1 MIYKYLNGSRGI
13 ARGSKGG
20 AGNGSS
26 GGDPQP
32 YDLSALVDPFFITNE
47 YLQTIAGTN
56 KQLQG
61 MRDMLHSLPAPSSAP
76 EIFTPRPNYNI
87 VDQQYTDAEAKLKSI
102 PILGSSIDQHIAQ
115 QQALGEQGV
124 ALDHQRNQALAQMR
138 DAELTQSAKDEYQ
151 NAVSRHKVAEDRRVF
166 DMGIKQQIQ
175 ANEDVA
181 TAIKTDAAKKV
192 GQEFYSLHKM
202 KEMRNNA
209 KALAEMQRNY
219 VRDKQAMIDSEK
231 EDHDDIIAQEFKDQF
246 TNDYHSMKD
255 IEEFMNKYGIT
266 EDEYAE
272 GLSSMYNTNA
282 YKTKFDSYKTDKDVD
297 WIDRKNQL
305 LLDFDDQ
312 WWNKYGDQYW
322 SYKLKSG
329 GKVQSQS
336 RETNRDK
343 ILERLSRKNEKI
355 AVDNNRAL
363 REFVE
368 QMNEKQA
375 KIFLKLMS
383 I

>member
-1 MIYKYLNGSRGI
+1 MIHKYLNGSRGI

-32 YDLSALVDPFFITNE
+32 YNLNALADPFFITNE
-47 YLQTIAGTN
+47 YLQTVDGTN

-76 EIFTPRPNYNI
+76 ETFTPGPNYNI
-87 VDQQYTDAEAKLKSI
+87 VDQQYADAEAKLKSI
-102 PILGSSIDQHIAQ
+102 PILGTSIDQQIAQ

-124 ALDHQRNQALAQMR
+124 TLDHQRIQALAQMR
-138 DAELTQSAKDEYQ
+138 DAELAQFAKDEYQ
-151 NAVSRHKVAEDRRVF
+151 NAVSRHKVAEDRRIF
-166 DMGIKQQIQ
+166 DMGVKQQVQ
-175 ANEDVA
+175 DNEDA
-181 TAIKTDAAKKV
+181 AIAIKTDAAKKV
-192 GQEFYSLHKM
+192 GQEFYSLYKM
-202 KEMRNNA
+202 QEMRNNA
-209 KALAEMQRNY
+209 KALAEMERNY
-219 VRDKQAMIDSEK
+219 IRDKQSKIDKAKSV
-231 EDHDDIIAQEFKDQF
+231 HDDAVVQEFRDQF
-246 TNDYHSMKD
+246 DNDRRTIKD
-255 IEEFMNKYGIT
+255 VEEFEAKYGIDL
-266 EDEYAE
+266 EEYRDNPAA
-272 GLSSMYNTNA
+272 MYDTDA
-282 YKTKFDSYKTDKDVD
+282 YKASFDKYKADRDAD
-297 WIDRKNQL
+297 WINEKNQL

-312 WWNKYGDQYW
+312 WWRDNGNLYW
-322 SYKLKSG
+322 SYKMKDG
-329 GKVQSQS
+329 GKIQS
-336 RETNRDK
+336 RSQNTSRDK

-363 REFVE
+363 REFVK

>member
-13 ARGSKGG
+13 TRGSKGG

-32 YDLSALVDPFFITNE
+32 YNLSALSDPFFITNE
-47 YLQTIAGTN
+47 YLQTVAGTN

-76 EIFTPRPNYNI
+76 EIFIPASNYNAI
-87 VDQQYTDAEAKLKSI
+87 DQQYIDAESKLKNT
-102 PILGSSIDQHIAQ
+102 PILGTSINQHIAQ
-115 QQALGEQGV
+115 QQALGERGV
-124 ALDHQRNQALAQMR
+124 ALDHQKIQNFSQMLDADLAKQVEN
-138 DAELTQSAKDEYQ
+138 DYQ
-151 NAVSRHKVAEDRRVF
+151 NALSRHKTAEDRRVF
-166 DMGIKQQIQ
+166 DMGVKQQIQ
-175 ANEDVA
+175 DNEDA
-181 TAIKTDAAKKV
+181 AIAIKTDAAKKV

-202 KEMRNNA
+202 QEMRNNA
-209 KALAEMQRNY
+209 KAMAQMQRKY
-219 VRDKQAMIDSEK
+219 LKDRQSAVDEAK
-231 EDHDDIIAQEFKDQF
+231 EEYYNNLDLEYWNQFKKDYESPDVETIIE
-246 TNDYHSMKD
+246 
-255 IEEFMNKYGIT
+255 KYGIDPDDFDQDFDKIIASDEYQAKLQEYKDSKIEDWT
-266 EDEYAE
+266 KLYNKTLLQFDDDWWNANEDEY
-272 GLSSMYNTNA
+272 Y
-282 YKTKFDSYKTDKDVD
+282 SYK
-297 WIDRKNQL
+297 
-305 LLDFDDQ
+305 F
-312 WWNKYGDQYW
+312 
-322 SYKLKSG
+322 KSG
-329 GKVQSQS
+329 GKV
-336 RETNRDK
+336 ETKIKDTPKDR

>member
-13 ARGSKGG
+13 TRGSKGG

-32 YDLSALVDPFFITNE
+32 YNLNALADPFFITNE
-47 YLQTIAGTN
+47 YLQTVSGTN

-76 EIFTPRPNYNI
+76 ETFTPRPNYNI
-87 VDQQYTDAEAKLKSI
+87 VDQQYTDAEAKLKNT
-102 PILGSSIDQHIAQ
+102 PILGSSIAQHIAQ
-115 QQALGEQGV
+115 QQALGEQSV
-124 ALDHQRNQALAQMR
+124 ALDHQKNQALAQMR
-138 DAELTQSAKDEYQ
+138 DAELAQSAKDEYQ

-166 DMGIKQQIQ
+166 DMGVKQQIQ
-175 ANEDVA
+175 DNEDA
-181 TAIKTDAAKKV
+181 AIAIKTDAAKKV

-202 KEMRNNA
+202 KEMRDNA
-209 KALAEMQRNY
+209 KAMAQMQRKY
-219 VRDKQAMIDSEK
+219 LKDKQLAIDEAK
-231 EDHDDIIAQEFKDQF
+231 EEYYNNLDLEYWNQFKKDYESPDVETIIE
-246 TNDYHSMKD
+246 
-255 IEEFMNKYGIT
+255 KYGIDPDDFGQDFDKIIASNEYQT
-266 EDEYAE
+266 KLQEYKDSKIEEWNKLYNKTLLQFDDEWWNANEDEY
-272 GLSSMYNTNA
+272 Y
-282 YKTKFDSYKTDKDVD
+282 
-297 WIDRKNQL
+297 
-305 LLDFDDQ
+305 
-312 WWNKYGDQYW
+312 

-329 GKVQSQS
+329 GKV
-336 RETNRDK
+336 ETKIKDTSKDK

>member
-1 MIYKYLNGSRGI
+1 MIYKYLNGSRGGI
-13 ARGSKGG
+13 KGAFGSINSGATGG
-20 AGNGSS
+20 S
-26 GGDPQP
+26 PQP
-32 YDLSALVDPFFITNE
+32 YDLNKLTDPLFILNE
-47 YLQTIAGTN
+47 YGQTVAGTN

-87 VDQQYTDAEAKLKSI
+87 VDQQYTDAEAKLKST
-102 PILGSSIDQHIAQ
+102 PILGSSIAQHIAQ

-124 ALDHQRNQALAQMR
+124 ALDHQKNQALAQMR

-151 NAVSRHKVAEDRRVF
+151 NALSRHKTAEDRRVF

-175 ANEDVA
+175 DNEDAA
-181 TAIKTDAAKKV
+181 TAIKTDAAKKRS
-192 GQEFYSLHKM
+192 QEFYSLHKM
-202 KEMRNNA
+202 QEMRNNA

-219 VRDKQAMIDSEK
+219 TRDKQSMVDSEK
-231 EDHDDIIAQEFKDQF
+231 ADHDAVIAQEFKDQF

-282 YKTKFDSYKTDKDVD
+282 YKTKFDSYKTDKDAD
-297 WIDRKNQL
+297 WIAKQNQL

-312 WWNKYGDQYW
+312 WWRNNGDLYW
-322 SYKLKSG
+322 SYKMKDG
-329 GKVQSQS
+329 GKIQS
-336 RETNRDK
+336 RSQNTSRDK

-383 I
+383 V

>member
-32 YDLSALVDPFFITNE
+32 YDLSALADPFFITNE
-47 YLQTIAGTN
+47 YLQTVAGTN

-87 VDQQYTDAEAKLKSI
+87 IDQQYTDVEAKLTST
-102 PILGSSIDQHIAQ
+102 PILGSSIAQHIAQ

-138 DAELTQSAKDEYQ
+138 DAELAKSAEDEYQ

-175 ANEDVA
+175 DNEDA
-181 TAIKTDAAKKV
+181 AIAIKTDAAKKV
-192 GQEFYSLHKM
+192 GQEFYSLYKM
-202 KEMRNNA
+202 QEMRNNA
-209 KALAEMQRNY
+209 KALSEMQRQY
-219 VRDKQAMIDSEK
+219 AKDKQAEIDKAKST
-231 EDHDDIIAQEFKDQF
+231 HDDAVVQEFRDQF
-246 TNDYHSMKD
+246 DNDRRTMKD
-255 IEEFMNKYGIT
+255 VEDFEAKYGINL
-266 EDEYAE
+266 EEYRDNPSA
-272 GLSSMYNTNA
+272 MYDTDA
-282 YKTKFDSYKTDKDVD
+282 YKLSFDKYKADKDAD

-312 WWNKYGDQYW
+312 WWRNNGDLYW
-322 SYKLKSG
+322 SYKMKEG
-329 GKVQSQS
+329 GKIQS
-336 RETNRDK
+336 RSQNTSRDK

>member
-13 ARGSKGG
+13 TRGSKGG

-32 YDLSALVDPFFITNE
+32 YNLNALADPFFITNE
-47 YLQTIAGTN
+47 YLQTVSGTN

-87 VDQQYTDAEAKLKSI
+87 VDQQYTDAEAKLKST
-102 PILGSSIDQHIAQ
+102 PILGSSIAQHIAQ
-115 QQALGEQGV
+115 QQALGEQSV
-124 ALDHQRNQALAQMR
+124 ALDHQKNQALAQMR
-138 DAELTQSAKDEYQ
+138 DAELAQSAKDEYQ

-166 DMGIKQQIQ
+166 DMGVKQQIQ
-175 ANEDVA
+175 DNEDA
-181 TAIKTDAAKKV
+181 AIAIKTDAAKKV

-202 KEMRNNA
+202 KEMRDNA
-209 KALAEMQRNY
+209 KAMAQMQRKY
-219 VRDKQAMIDSEK
+219 LKDKQLAVDEAK
-231 EDHDDIIAQEFKDQF
+231 EEYYNNLDLEYWNQFKKDYESPDVETIIE
-246 TNDYHSMKD
+246 
-255 IEEFMNKYGIT
+255 KYGIDPDDFGQDFDKIIASNEYQT
-266 EDEYAE
+266 KLQEYKDSKIEEWNKLYNKTLLQFDDEWWNANEDEY
-272 GLSSMYNTNA
+272 Y
-282 YKTKFDSYKTDKDVD
+282 
-297 WIDRKNQL
+297 
-305 LLDFDDQ
+305 
-312 WWNKYGDQYW
+312 

-329 GKVQSQS
+329 GKV
-336 RETNRDK
+336 ETKIKDTSKDK

>member
-13 ARGSKGG
+13 TRGSKGG

-32 YDLSALVDPFFITNE
+32 YNLHVLADPFFITNE
-47 YLQTIAGTN
+47 YLQTVAGTN

-76 EIFTPRPNYNI
+76 ETFTPRPNYNI
-87 VDQQYTDAEAKLKSI
+87 VDQQYTDAEAKLKST
-102 PILGSSIDQHIAQ
+102 PILGSSIAQHIAQ

-124 ALDHQRNQALAQMR
+124 ALDHQKNQALAQMR
-138 DAELTQSAKDEYQ
+138 DAELAKSAEDEYQ

-175 ANEDVA
+175 DNEDA
-181 TAIKTDAAKKV
+181 AIAIKTYAAKKV
-192 GQEFYSLHKM
+192 GQEFYSLYKM
-202 KEMRNNA
+202 QEMRNNA
-209 KALAEMQRNY
+209 KALSEMQRQY
-219 VRDKQAMIDSEK
+219 AKDKQAEIDKAKST
-231 EDHDDIIAQEFKDQF
+231 HDDAVVQEFRDQF
-246 TNDYHSMKD
+246 DNDRRTMKD
-255 IEEFMNKYGIT
+255 VEDFEAKYGINL
-266 EDEYAE
+266 EEYRDNPSA
-272 GLSSMYNTNA
+272 MYDTDA
-282 YKTKFDSYKTDKDVD
+282 YKLSFDQYKADKDAD
-297 WIDRKNQL
+297 CIDRKNQL
-305 LLDFDDQ
+305 LLDFDDR
-312 WWNKYGDQYW
+312 WWRDNGDLYW
-322 SYKLKSG
+322 SYKMKEG
-329 GKVQSQS
+329 GKIQS
-336 RETNRDK
+336 RSQNTSRDK

>member
-32 YDLSALVDPFFITNE
+32 YDLSALADPFFITNE
-47 YLQTIAGTN
+47 YLQTVSGTN

-76 EIFTPRPNYNI
+76 ETFTPGPNYNI
-87 VDQQYTDAEAKLKSI
+87 VDQQYTDAEAKLKST
-102 PILGSSIDQHIAQ
+102 PILGSSIAQHIAQ

-124 ALDHQRNQALAQMR
+124 ALDHQKNQALAQMR

-175 ANEDVA
+175 DNEDA
-181 TAIKTDAAKKV
+181 AIAIKTDAAKKV

-202 KEMRNNA
+202 QEMRNNA

-219 VRDKQAMIDSEK
+219 ARDKQAEIDKEK
-231 EDHDDIIAQEFKDQF
+231 SAHDDAVVQEFRDQF
-246 TNDYHSMKD
+246 DNDRRTIKD
-255 IEEFMNKYGIT
+255 VEEFEAKYGINL
-266 EDEYAE
+266 EEYRDNPSA
-272 GLSSMYNTNA
+272 MYDTDA
-282 YKTKFDSYKTDKDVD
+282 YKASFDKYKANRDVD
-297 WIDRKNQL
+297 WITRKNQL

-312 WWNKYGDQYW
+312 WWRNNGDLYW
-322 SYKLKSG
+322 SYKMKEG
-329 GKVQSQS
+329 GKIQS
-336 RETNRDK
+336 RSQNTSRDK
-343 ILERLSRKNEKI
+343 ILERLSKKNERI

>member
-32 YDLSALVDPFFITNE
+32 YDLSALADPFFITNE
-47 YLQTIAGTN
+47 YLQTVAGTN

-87 VDQQYTDAEAKLKSI
+87 IDQQYTDAEAKLKST
-102 PILGSSIDQHIAQ
+102 PILGSSIAQHIAQ

-138 DAELTQSAKDEYQ
+138 DAELAKSAEDEYQ

-175 ANEDVA
+175 DNEDA
-181 TAIKTDAAKKV
+181 AIAIKTDAAKKV
-192 GQEFYSLHKM
+192 GQEFYSLYKM
-202 KEMRNNA
+202 QEMRNNA
-209 KALAEMQRNY
+209 KALSEMQRQY
-219 VRDKQAMIDSEK
+219 AKDKQAEIDKAKST
-231 EDHDDIIAQEFKDQF
+231 HDDAVVQEFRDQF
-246 TNDYHSMKD
+246 DNDRRTMKD
-255 IEEFMNKYGIT
+255 VEDFEAKYGINL
-266 EDEYAE
+266 EEYRDNPSA
-272 GLSSMYNTNA
+272 MYDTDA
-282 YKTKFDSYKTDKDVD
+282 YKLSFDKYKADKDAD

-312 WWNKYGDQYW
+312 WWRNNGDLYW
-322 SYKLKSG
+322 SYKMKEG
-329 GKVQSQS
+329 GKIQS
-336 RETNRDK
+336 RSQNTSRDK